1 VEYLYNFVVLFF
13 TPDFIL
19 YLTRPSEQMMGAK
32 KMEDKLSKVV
42 EVFIGRIQKME
53 NEFIRYK
60 SRPWFLYKFNS
71 LLFLLNSQPTS

>member
-1 VEYLYNFVVLFF
+1 
-13 TPDFIL
+13 
-19 YLTRPSEQMMGAK
+19 MMGAK